1 MSAPG
6 SNTDNAVRTLL
17 VDARPVDHP
26 TARQRGIGRWVTGLL
41 HGLVAVDAP
50 VIALAGSDVEVEV
63 LADAVPGLMIQRW
76 SPQVI
81 RQHAEPGTWFVAT
94 QLMLHPIALDP
105 IPRVVT
111 EARLPV
117 AAVMYDVI
125 PYRFPEKYLVDANA
139 LRQSQLRAPLAR
151 TVDTLLAISEFAATT
166 ASIEL
171 DYPSERIATIGS
183 GVEPRFAPPVD
194 DPRPRCARVLPAD
207 IGAYVVAVTGG
218 DERKNTEGL
227 IRAWALV
234 EQALPN
240 RHHLVIATAHTSDV
254 LRRWEACALDAG
266 VGDRV
271 VFTGALD
278 DDELVA
284 VLQGASLSVMPSFEE
299 GFGLPVLEAAA
310 CGVPTISSNLT
321 SLPEVLDEPSS
332 CFDPHDDHSIADAIV
347 KALTDDDPSS
357 DIAGRRRASG
367 GTLDVAERRRVQ
379 PSRRWNSRARAG
391 RSGSS
396 SPDDARHSPERSP
409 GRHRPSVSTTSR
421 SWPRSATAYE
431 HLVFVDGSDTP
442 EPTQAGPDRWPIRA
456 LGRYVKP
463 WDVDHIVAILGYS
476 VQHVATAEMA
486 RTVPC
491 HLWIHDDALQGA
503 VFGAN
508 LQALDI
514 ARSVIVASKEAA
526 ERLRRATDHAFPVLV
541 LSAETSIDD
550 VATALVEWLADVDD
564 LELTTIRYR

>member
-1 MSAPG
+1 
-6 SNTDNAVRTLL
+6 
-17 VDARPVDHP
+17 VDARAVDHP
-26 TARQRGIGRWVTGLL
+26 TARRRGIGRWVTGLL
-41 HGLVAVDAP
+41 HGLVAIDAP
-50 VIALAGSDVEVEV
+50 AIALVGSDVEAEV
-63 LADAVPGLMIQRW
+63 LSSAVPGLTIRRW

-125 PYRFPEKYLVDANA
+125 PYRFPEKYLDEPNA
-139 LRQSQLRAPLAR
+139 LRQAQLRAPLAR
-151 TVDTLLAISEFAATT
+151 TVDRLLAISEFAATT
-166 ASIEL
+166 SSIEL
-171 DYPSERIATIGS
+171 NYPSEWIATVGS
-183 GVEPRFAPPVD
+183 GVEPRFAPALD
-194 DPRPRCARVLPAD
+194 DPRPRSARVLPDD

-218 DERKNTEGL
+218 DDRKNTDGL

-234 EQALPN
+234 ERSLPG
-240 RHHLVIATAHTSDV
+240 REHLVIATGHTPEV
-254 LRRWEACALDAG
+254 LRRWELCATDAG
-266 VGDRV
+266 IGDRV

-310 CGVPTISSNLT
+310 CEVPTISSNLT
-321 SLPEVLDEPSS
+321 SLPEVLDEPLS
-332 CFDPHDDHSIADAIV
+332 CFDPHDDRSIADAII
-347 KALTDDDPSS
+347 KALTDDDHRATLLA
-357 DIAGRRRASG
+357 AGARAVERWSWPNVARATLTSLEESGPRWTQRIVEPRRRTAF
-367 GTLDVAERRRVQ
+367 
-379 PSRRWNSRARAG
+379 AG
-391 RSGSS
+391 AFTGSS
-396 SPDDARHSPERSP
+396 SALGEYNE
-409 GRHRPSVSTTSR
+409 SVVAAIGDR
-421 SWPRSATAYE
+421 VE

-442 EPTQAGPDRWPIRA
+442 EPTRADADRWPIRA
-456 LGRYVKP
+456 IGRYVKP

-476 VQHVATAEMA
+476 VQHVATAELA

-491 HLWIHDDALQGA
+491 HLWIHDDALQGV

-514 ARSVIVASKEAA
+514 ARSVIVASGEAA
-526 ERLRRATDHAFPVLV
+526 ERLRRATEHSFPVLV
-541 LSAETSIDD
+541 LSVATSIDD

-564 LELTTIRYR
+564 LDPTTIRYR